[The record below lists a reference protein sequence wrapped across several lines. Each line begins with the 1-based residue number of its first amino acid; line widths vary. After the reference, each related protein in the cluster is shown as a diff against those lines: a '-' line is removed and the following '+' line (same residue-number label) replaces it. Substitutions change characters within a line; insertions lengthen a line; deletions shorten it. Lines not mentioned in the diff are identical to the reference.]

1 MVVVGCVVEGS
12 VGTVEVVTGLVVE
25 GVTGVVGMFVVDDDV
40 VVGITAVVVVVVM
53 VVDGS
58 ILLVVVV
65 VVGVFVVEVGRAVEG
80 GPVSPGGVIVV
91 LSEGIVVVL
100 GMVVGTDD
108 VLLEKTEVV
117 VVSDGAS
124 VVDDA
129 RVLVGQC

>member
-1 MVVVGCVVEGS
+1 MPMRKKEPSEPFQVAAAHLSIAWADLMVDIARS
-12 VGTVEVVTGLVVE
+12 LPRWLRST
-25 GVTGVVGMFVVDDDV
+25 
-40 VVGITAVVVVVVM
+40 
-53 VVDGS
+53 
-58 ILLVVVV
+58 LLVVVV
-65 VVGVFVVEVGRAVEG
+65 VVFVVEVGRAVEG
-80 GPVSPGGVIVV
+80 GPVTEGGIIVV

-129 RVLVGQC
+129 RVLVEQ